1 MMARTKK
8 VVEAVEEKQPID
20 NSLIEVKSK
29 HYTVVYLPN
38 HSYVEFVNNTA
49 KVTKEQYEV
58 LKDMGVI

>member
-1 MMARTKK
+1 MARTRK
-8 VVEAVEEKQPID
+8 VVEAVEEKQPIE
-20 NSLIEVKSK
+20 NSLIEVKSNY
-29 HYTVVYLPN
+29 YTVVYFPN